1 MELKTLFTE
10 PIMDMVNHL
19 IGYLPK
25 LGVALMVLVVGWIL
39 AKFITKIFITFL
51 RTVDFDK
58 LSGKMG
64 LTKVLKTGGITEK
77 PSTLFGCIVYWIM
90 MIGVLTAHVKALGL
104 EVVSTLLD
112 KVIGYIPSVISGVMV
127 LIIGMLIARVVSVL
141 IYIVAKNTDMPI
153 PETLSKLSKW
163 AIVAFVAVVYLK
175 EIGFGF
181 FFTGPAFSV
190 VLSGIVFAI
199 ALAFGL
205 AGKDIA
211 SKYLTFL
218 SKK

>member
-1 MELKTLFTE
+1 MGYKTLFTE
-10 PIMDMVNHL
+10 PIMDMLHHL

-25 LGVALMVLVVGWIL
+25 LGVALTVLIVGWIL

-77 PSTLFGCIVYWIM
+77 PSSLFGCIVYWVM
-90 MIGVLTAHVKALGL
+90 MIAVLTAHVKALGL

-112 KVIGYIPSVISGVMV
+112 KVIGYIPSVITGVLV

-141 IYIVAKNTDMPI
+141 IYVVAKNTDMPI

-163 AIVAFVAVVYLK
+163 AIVAFVAIVYLK
-175 EIGFGF
+175 EIGFAI
-181 FFTGPAFSV
+181 FFTGPTFSM
-190 VLSGIVFAI
+190 LLTGIVFAI
-199 ALAFGL
+199 ALSFGL

-211 SKYLTFL
+211 AKYLDFL
-218 SKK
+218 GKK